1 MSVITSQYINS
12 ALMRNNVLA
21 VQAAL
26 VLCCT
31 IIAWIY
37 YDYTAALAALY
48 GGAVALINAWLLAR
62 RVKRVGEV
70 VKTDPSKGM
79 YTLFMGAV
87 QRFVLVIAALAL
99 GLGVL
104 KLGPVP
110 MVLTFGVAQLAY
122 AIAAGR
128 QASYK

>member
-1 MSVITSQYINS
+1 MSVITAQYINS
-12 ALMRNNVLA
+12 ALMRNNLIA
-21 VQAAL
+21 VQAVL
-26 VLCCT
+26 VLLCT
-31 IIAWIY
+31 AVAWFY
-37 YDYTAALAALY
+37 YGYPAALAALY

-62 RVKRVGEV
+62 RVQRVGEL
-70 VKTDPSKGM
+70 VKSDPNRGM
-79 YTLFMGAV
+79 YALLMGAV

-99 GLGVL
+99 GLGFL
-104 KLGPVP
+104 HLDPVP